1 MASYSC
7 CTECHLVPGTQYVCV
22 AVTLSVYCVISACP
36 QMESKN
42 RNTTETEKM
51 LRKQF
56 VKQQIKDREDHKRE
70 LRAKDKELE
79 KLKAELDGVSVG

>member
-1 MASYSC
+1 MELSAALY
-7 CTECHLVPGTQYVCV
+7 LVPGVRV
-22 AVTLSVYCVISACP
+22 MLSAHVFHSVPAP

-79 KLKAELDGVSVG
+79 RLRAELDGVSGVGSG